1 MLRRGRPPSVLRRGE
16 RAVAG
21 EPVSRYT
28 VPSRGQVRAIMVT
41 LVIENG
47 ERAGE
52 SLTLTRGPNLLGR
65 AAECTVTLDHPT
77 VSGRHCEIL
86 VSEFGV
92 RVRDLGSS
100 NGTLVDGVP
109 VSPEADLRDGQVL
122 TLGDLRLR
130 AVIPPVIIAIP
141 DLTPPEEDRPAFT
154 AEGFPACANH
164 RATRAVYVCSRCART
179 FCAECIH
186 ALRVAGG
193 PLRLLCPACSHPCQA
208 LAEAGASGDPNSLKA
223 RLARAF
229 RRAFDFRQPPRR
241 GR

>member
-1 MLRRGRPPSVLRRGE
+1 
-16 RAVAG
+16 
-21 EPVSRYT
+21 
-28 VPSRGQVRAIMVT
+28 MVT

-47 ERAGE
+47 GRQGE
-52 SLTLTRGPNLLGR
+52 TLVLARGPNLLGR

-92 RVRDLGSS
+92 RVRDLNSS

-109 VSPEADLRDGQVL
+109 VSPEADLRDGQIL
-122 TLGDLRLR
+122 TLGDVRLR
-130 AVIPPVIIAIP
+130 AVIPPVVIAIP
-141 DLTPPEEDRPAFT
+141 DLTPPEDDRPAFT

-164 RATRAVYVCSRCART
+164 RATQAVYVCSRCART

-193 PLRLLCPACSHPCQA
+193 PLRLLCPACSHPCEA
-208 LAEAGASGDPNSLKA
+208 LAEAGAGGDPNSLKA
-223 RLARAF
+223 RLVRAF
-229 RRAFDFRQPPRR
+229 RRAFDFRRRPKR